1 MPLKTIT
8 NFPPGG
14 FTYTQPE
21 TQMQFRQYMP
31 IRDQA
36 ALVADHRKA
45 NRLPRATIPEAMQDI
60 ENWTCQRLNND
71 PEWCI
76 SPAQKKTSALRHF
89 GERLVA
95 GAAVVAESVEKAVVG
110 ARIIYEWW
118 GEGGRPVEPEL
129 SQRRADNCAACP
141 KNSTDS
147 TWLSGFSETAR
158 EQLQLRSNLKM
169 SVVGEEKLGVCTV
182 CECPMKLKVHTPL
195 ALIAERTPQ
204 GVLDDLDKVEGPCWV
219 RDEIR
224 ANSPLSPP

>member
-21 TQMQFRQYMP
+21 TKMEFRQYLP
-31 IRDQA
+31 LRDQA
-36 ALVADHRKA
+36 AAVADHRKA
-45 NRLPRATIPEAMQDI
+45 NALPRATLSEAMQDI

-76 SPAQKKTSALRHF
+76 APAQKKTSPLLRF
-89 GERLVA
+89 GKRLVE
-95 GAAVVAESVEKAVVG
+95 AVAVAAESVEKAAVG

-118 GEGGRPVEPEL
+118 GEGGRPVDPAL
-129 SQRRADNCAACP
+129 AQSRADICLGCP
-141 KNSTDS
+141 KNSTEK
-147 TWLSGFSETAR
+147 TWLSGLSENAR

-169 SVVGEEKLGVCTV
+169 TVNREEELGVCTV
-182 CECPMKLKVHTPL
+182 CECPLKLKVHTPL
-195 ALIAERTPQ
+195 EHLAPNTPE
-204 GVLDDLDKVEGPCWV
+204 GVLADLDKVDGPCWL

-224 ANSPLSPP
+224 AKSPSST